1 MKTEELQMILNAL
14 QSVGDGAKD
23 AFFWWLFF
31 DKALPVIGWLL
42 TAACIL
48 TIVRLIIGA
57 VAAHETSV
65 SVIKKYRNHFGIG
78 GGWLHEE
85 EIRAVERRIDEMIA
99 KQGEKE

>member
-42 TAACIL
+42 TAACVL

-57 VAAHETSV
+57 VATHEASV
-65 SVIKKYRNHFGIG
+65 SVIKKYRNHFGVG
-78 GGWLHEE
+78 GGWLTDEE
-85 EIRAVERRIDEMIA
+85 VRAVERRIDAMIA
-99 KQGEKE
+99 KQGEKT

>member
-23 AFFWWLFF
+23 AFFWWLVF
-31 DKALPVIGWLL
+31 DKALPVVGWLL

-57 VAAHETSV
+57 IETTSELVAVGSPT
-65 SVIKKYRNHFGIG
+65 KKCVRLNAGST
-78 GGWLHEE
+78 
-85 EIRAVERRIDEMIA
+85 R
-99 KQGEKE
+99 